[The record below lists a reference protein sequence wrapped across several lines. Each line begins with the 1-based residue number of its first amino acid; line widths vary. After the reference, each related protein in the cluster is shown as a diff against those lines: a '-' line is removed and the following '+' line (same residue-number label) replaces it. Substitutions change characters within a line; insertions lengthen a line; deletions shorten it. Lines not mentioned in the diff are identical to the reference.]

1 MSVNNSN
8 GNSKASLEQIAVAAE
23 VWKPEQVLA
32 WAFDTYG
39 DKIAIAT
46 GMGVEGLALLDIASQ
61 VNPNLKLFTGDT
73 EFLFP
78 ETYDLMDRV
87 EEKYGIKIERL
98 FSQLTPEAQAEG
110 YGPELWA
117 RDPDQCCALRKVEPL
132 KRKLATLD
140 AWVTAIR
147 RGQTAD
153 RAAVRKI
160 AWDAKF
166 NLVKISPLAD
176 WTREQVWS
184 YVVRNDV
191 PYNPLHDQNYPS
203 IGCTHCTRA
212 VKPGEDPRAGRWSG
226 FRKTECGLHTAAAQP
241 PTQPAAPLVQ
251 LVPVGAEE

>member
-1 MSVNNSN
+1 MSVNAKSAK
-8 GNSKASLEQIAVAAE
+8 SKSSSKDDLEQIGVAAE
-23 VWKPEQVLA
+23 AWTSEQVMA
-32 WAFDTYG
+32 WAFDNYG

-46 GMGVEGLALLDIASQ
+46 GMGVEGMALLDIAARI
-61 VNPNLKLFTGDT
+61 NPNLKLFTGDT

-78 ETYDLMDRV
+78 ETYELMDRV

-98 FSQLTPEAQAEG
+98 YSQITPEAQAKV

-147 RGQTAD
+147 RVQTAD
-153 RAAVRKI
+153 RAGVRKI
-160 AWDAKF
+160 EWDAKF
-166 NLVKISPLAD
+166 NLVKINPMAD
-176 WTREQVWS
+176 WTREQIWN

-226 FRKTECGLHTAAAQP
+226 FQKTECGLHTAAA
-241 PTQPAAPLVQ
+241 PAAPLVQ
-251 LVPVGAEE
+251 LIPVGVEE